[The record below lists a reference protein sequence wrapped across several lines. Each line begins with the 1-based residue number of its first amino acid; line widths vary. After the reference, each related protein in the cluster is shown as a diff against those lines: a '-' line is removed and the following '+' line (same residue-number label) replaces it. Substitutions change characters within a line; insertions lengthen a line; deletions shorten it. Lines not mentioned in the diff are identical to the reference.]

1 VEPGGQLNFQ
11 HMLEQAQRVQEQLL
25 NAQQE
30 LADAEVTGT
39 AGGGLVTVR
48 ASGQGEI
55 IGVIIDPKAI
65 DPADPVDTAETMA
78 DLVLAAI
85 RDATRAAAELQR
97 EKMGPLTEGLGG
109 GLPGLGDLGD
119 LPGLPGLPGVPP
131 GPGGPGAPGGPGS

>member
-1 VEPGGQLNFQ
+1 MEPGGQLNFQ

-39 AGGGLVTVR
+39 AGGGLVIVK

-55 IGVIIDPKAI
+55 VSVVIDPKAI
-65 DPADPVDTAETMA
+65 DPSDAEDTAETIA

-85 RDATRAAAELQR
+85 RDATRAAGDLQR

-109 GLPGLGDLGD
+109 GLPGLGDLDIPGMPGM
-119 LPGLPGLPGVPP
+119 PGLPGQGQ
-131 GPGGPGAPGGPGS
+131 GPGQLGT